1 MVITMADGLRNIAA
15 TIAYDG
21 TAYHGWQ
28 VQENAL
34 TVQQVFQDALRS
46 VLGVR
51 PDVTGCSRTDAGV
64 HAAGYVC
71 QFRTDSHI
79 PCGGLLL
86 AINRALPRDIAVKE
100 CREVPA
106 AFHPRYWARGKEY
119 AYRIL
124 PGPARSPFWDRY
136 SLHYPK
142 PLDLAAMERAAG
154 YFTGTHDFGSFCAAG
169 GSVEDHVRTVT
180 HCRFGPEDGLLVLR
194 VRADGFLYHMVR
206 ILMGTL
212 LKAGRGAMPPEGI
225 PAVLAA
231 KDRSAAGPTAPAL
244 GLCLER
250 VFYGPDSGME
260 N

>member
-1 MVITMADGLRNIAA
+1 MADGAPSIAA
-15 TIAYDG
+15 TIAFDG

-28 VQENAL
+28 VQQNAV
-34 TVQQVFQDALRS
+34 TVQQVFQDALQS
-46 VLGVR
+46 VLGTR
-51 PDVTGCSRTDAGV
+51 PDVTGCSRTDSGV

-71 QFRTDSHI
+71 QFRGAARI
-79 PCGGLLL
+79 PCAGLLQAL
-86 AINRALPRDIAVKE
+86 NRALPRDIAVKA

-106 AFHPRYWARGKEY
+106 GFHPRYSARGKEY

-124 PGPARSPFWDRY
+124 NGPARSPFWDRY
-136 SLHYPK
+136 SLHYPQ
-142 PLDLAAMERAAG
+142 PLDIAAMERAAG
-154 YFTGTHDFGSFCAAG
+154 HFIGTHDFGSFCAAG

-180 HCRFGPEDGLLVLR
+180 HCRIGPENGLLVLR

-206 ILMGTL
+206 ILVGTL
-212 LKAGRGAMPPEGI
+212 LKVGRGALPPDAI
-225 PAVLAA
+225 PAVIAA
-231 KDRSAAGPTAPAL
+231 KERSAAGPTAPAR